1 MGGVVTLL
9 SPCSVMLLPA
19 FFGYAFGSASKLLA
33 RTGVFYLGLLTT
45 LVPLG
50 VLAGGL
56 GARISEHRFGLVQI
70 GAVLVIVLGIV
81 QIAGIT
87 LPGLSARSGTEVTTN
102 SAVFLYGTVYGL
114 AGVCAGPVLGSV
126 LTLAAMGGDPLY
138 GGAVLAV
145 FAVGMT
151 APLLLLAFLW
161 PRIPGIRRLVR
172 PRVLEIGRWRNTL
185 TQVLGG
191 AAGVIVGIILLLTD
205 GTTTFGGILGASD
218 QYEVESWAL
227 SSTRSI
233 PDAVIVAAAVAVLT
247 AVWWAHRRAGRAL
260 DESPARLR
268 DQPGSERTDPS
279 DRTPLEHR

>member
-1 MGGVVTLL
+1 MNLGFAGALVGGVVTLL

-19 FFGYAFGSASKLLA
+19 FFGYAFGSASKLLT

-56 GARISEHRFGLVQI
+56 GARIAEHRFGLVQI
-70 GAVLVIVLGIV
+70 GAVLVIALGVV
-81 QIAGIT
+81 QIAGIP
-87 LPGLSARSGTEVTTN
+87 LPGLSTRSDGEVTTT
-102 SAVFLYGTVYGL
+102 SAVYLYGTVYGL

-126 LTLAAMGGDPLY
+126 LTLAAVGGDPLY

-145 FAVGMT
+145 FAIGMT

-161 PRIPGIRRLVR
+161 PRLPGVRRLVR
-172 PRVLEIGRWRNTL
+172 PRVVQIGRWRNTV

-191 AAGVIVGIILLLTD
+191 IAGVVVGIVLIVTD
-205 GTTTFGGILGASD
+205 GTSTFGGILGASD
-218 QYEVESWAL
+218 QYEVETWAL

-233 PDAVIVAAAVAVLT
+233 PDAVVVAAAIAVLV
-247 AVWWAHRRAGRAL
+247 AVWWVHRQAGQGRSPRARR
-260 DESPARLR
+260 S
-268 DQPGSERTDPS
+268 SST
-279 DRTPLEHR
+279 